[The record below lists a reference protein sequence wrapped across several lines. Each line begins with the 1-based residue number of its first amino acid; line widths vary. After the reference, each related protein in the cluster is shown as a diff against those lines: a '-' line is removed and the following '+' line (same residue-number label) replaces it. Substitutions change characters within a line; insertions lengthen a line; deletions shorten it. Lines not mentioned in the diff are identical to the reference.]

1 MKSTEFFKLTL
12 DNQDFL
18 LDAPDEISL
27 EPDVIHPREQA
38 VLATEGILSW
48 ARFQSI
54 IKHGVGHSLHP
65 CSSY

>member
-1 MKSTEFFKLTL
+1 MKSTEFFKLML

-27 EPDVIHPREQA
+27 EPDVIHPRERA
-38 VLATEGILSW
+38 VLATEGILGW
-48 ARFQSI
+48 DQFEDV
-54 IKHGVGHSLHP
+54 IKHGVGHSLHS